1 MPAREPNR
9 RAPVK
14 PAWPEGRPAD
24 RYAAGVPSVPTSR
37 QDDADALRA
46 RYPTLVYRACSAERA
61 GDAVTFA
68 AELATVGP
76 DAPELAFRPQVTVE
90 GVGGDH
96 PAEVLELIAFHLGL
110 AELPSYW
117 KATCSPEIVVVA
129 GPMTAAQLDWLHTL
143 LLNGMGEY
151 FYVNGIDHTAPGFV
165 SVRARAEAGGPG
177 PDGRERDLGSV
188 LVPVSGGKDSVVAW
202 QALRA
207 AGLDPVAMT
216 LNPTRAA
223 EAVLAVMSPRRVVR
237 ARRRIDP
244 RLLALNAAGY
254 LNGHTPFS
262 AYLAVLGTACA
273 MLAGLGRVAMS
284 NERSAE
290 EANVTWLGRPVNHQ
304 WSKSLAFERG
314 FRADAARHL
323 ATGVDYFSLLRPLYE
338 LQISAGFA
346 AERPYHR
353 AFRSCN
359 RGQAAGVW
367 CGACPKC
374 LGVCALLAPFL
385 DGEEL
390 AGIFGR
396 ELLAD
401 EGLAPLA
408 VQLLTPDAKPFECVG
423 THEETLAAFHLAAGR
438 ARAAGR
444 PLPPLLALV
453 AERVLAREDDLD
465 ARAAAVLDAW
475 TDAHEV
481 PGELVAAVRAAAG
494 LVAGAPGRR
503 TGP

>member
-1 MPAREPNR
+1 ML
-9 RAPVK
+9 
-14 PAWPEGRPAD
+14 
-24 RYAAGVPSVPTSR
+24 AGVLTAPASR

-46 RYPTLVYRACSAERA
+46 RYPTVVYRACSAEPLPG

-68 AELATVGP
+68 AELAAVGP
-76 DAPELAFRPQVTVE
+76 GAPELAFRPQVTIE
-90 GVGGDH
+90 GVPGDH
-96 PAEVLELIAFHLGL
+96 PPELLALLAFQLGL

-117 KATCSPEIVVVA
+117 KATCSPEIVIEA
-129 GPMTAAQLDWLHTL
+129 GPVPADRLDWLHTV

-151 FYVNGIDHTAPGFV
+151 FYGNGIDFTGPGFV
-165 SVRARAEAGGPG
+165 TVRATAEAGGPG
-177 PDGRERDLGSV
+177 PDRRQHDPAAV
-188 LVPVSGGKDSVVAW
+188 LAPVSGGKDSVVTW
-202 QALRA
+202 QALRS

-223 EAVLAVMSPRRVVR
+223 EAVLAISGARRVIR

-284 NERSAE
+284 NERSSDE
-290 EANVTWLGRPVNHQ
+290 GNVTWLGRSINHQ

-314 FRADAARHL
+314 FRADARRHL
-323 ATGVDYFSLLRPLYE
+323 ATGVEYFSLLRPLYE
-338 LQISAGFA
+338 LQISALFA
-346 AERPYHR
+346 GAGDYHL

-374 LGVCALLAPFL
+374 LGVCTLLAPFI
-385 DGEEL
+385 DSDEL
-390 AGIFGR
+390 AAIFGR
-396 ELLAD
+396 QLLAD
-401 EGLAPLA
+401 PSLAGLAMD
-408 VQLLTPDAKPFECVG
+408 LLTPEAKPFECVG
-423 THEETLAAFHLAAGR
+423 THEETMVAFHLAAGR
-438 ARAAGR
+438 LRAAGR

-453 AERVLAREDDLD
+453 AERVLAHQDDLD
-465 ARAAAVLDAW
+465 TRAAALLGAW
-475 TDAHEV
+475 TDVHEV
-481 PGELVAAVRAAAG
+481 PGELAAALRAALARLG
-494 LVAGAPGRR
+494 
-503 TGP
+503 